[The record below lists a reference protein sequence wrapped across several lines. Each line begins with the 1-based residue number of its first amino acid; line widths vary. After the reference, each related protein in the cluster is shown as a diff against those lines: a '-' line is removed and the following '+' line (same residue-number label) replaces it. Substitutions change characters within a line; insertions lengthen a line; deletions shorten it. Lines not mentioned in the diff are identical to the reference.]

1 MKAIILAAGRG
12 TRLAPLTDHTPKP
25 LLPVQGKPLIE
36 WQIERLVEAGIVNIA
51 INLHH
56 LGDQIESHL
65 GDGSQWG
72 AALTYSRETE
82 LLETGGAM
90 VKLLPYFEHAPFVVM
105 NGDIWTDFDFR
116 SLPATP
122 SDNNLAH
129 LVLTPKPTWRRH
141 GDFDFDGS
149 RVTSQG
155 EAVVYCGIA
164 VVDPRA
170 LEGRR
175 VQPFS
180 FRDIMFELMAA
191 ARLGGQLHQGIW
203 HDIGTLAQ
211 YEAAQHEPIR

>member
-65 GDGSQWG
+65 GDGSEWG

-90 VKLLPYFEHAPFVVM
+90 VKLLPYFEHAPFVVIASVGPEGM
-105 NGDIWTDFDFR
+105 DCSPRGDAPGFVRVLDRKGGDII
-116 SLPATP
+116 
-122 SDNNLAH
+122 
-129 LVLTPKPTWRRH
+129 V
-141 GDFDFDGS
+141 
-149 RVTSQG
+149 RVG
-155 EAVVYCGIA
+155 EPIPVEGLKGNPGRKVMAAKVEDA
-164 VVDPRA
+164 LRA
-170 LEGRR
+170 LGVE
-175 VQPFS
+175 
-180 FRDIMFELMAA
+180 
-191 ARLGGQLHQGIW
+191 
-203 HDIGTLAQ
+203 
-211 YEAAQHEPIR
+211 